1 MTERRYSDEEVARIF
16 EEATRKKLA
25 EGASSPPALPAPE
38 GLTLTQLQEI
48 GAEVGLSPEAVAAGA
63 AMVEVGAAPVSY
75 TGATLGLP
83 HGVSGSIPLPRE
95 LTDREWEILVG
106 RLRDTFQ
113 AHGTLESEGM
123 SRSWRNGNLH
133 IRVEPTATGTVLR
146 MGTHKG
152 DGKVLPGIGGGM
164 VGAGGLLS
172 LLMGTTLNDPRG
184 AGVMA
189 ALFIPVGVLMLGLGY
204 ITVPRW
210 ARKRKAQMEEIAG
223 FLLRMTSEP
232 PALPEGGETGE
243 RDARGGRDGPG

>member
-1 MTERRYSDEEVARIF
+1 MTERRYNDDEVARIF

-25 EGASSPPALPAPE
+25 KGASSPPARPAAE
-38 GLTLTQLQEI
+38 GLTLAQLQEI

-63 AMVEVGAAPVSY
+63 AIVEGGAAPVSY
-75 TGATLGLP
+75 TGTTLGLP
-83 HGVSGSIPLPRE
+83 HGVSGAIPLPRD

-146 MGTHKG
+146 MGTHKS
-152 DGKVLPGIGGGM
+152 DGKILPGIGGGM

-172 LLMGTTLNDPRG
+172 LLMGTLNDPRG
-184 AGVMA
+184 AAVMA
-189 ALFIPVGVLMLGLGY
+189 ALFIPLGVLMLGLGY
-204 ITVPRW
+204 VTVPRW
-210 ARKRKAQMEEIAG
+210 GRERKAQMEELAG
-223 FLLRMTSEP
+223 FTLRMTSQP
-232 PALPEGGETGE
+232 AALPEGRT
-243 RDARGGRDGPG
+243 ARRLDGRDGPG